1 MKSPEMSNQERQND
15 NPTSRVESNP
25 LVDKLKKDLKFSFWD
40 FQAKNGTNAS
50 VVDFAN
56 DPLFAKRL
64 SEAKQAGL
72 SMEEMGVAVDYIRDT
87 YGKKRVAQQDNVR
100 VSPLDQK
107 YSVHG
112 DAGLENDNPGNSD
125 SNKGEGKDSDG
136 VASAFDTFQTNLDR
150 IKVQSD
156 IRHQSDAAGDEL
168 FLKNMRAD
176 LDRISAEA
184 DVRDKEEGL
193 RIKNESAETER
204 AFLEAQKLQAE
215 TREKDRLDRE
225 ADLLRSIER
234 KKQIES
240 FVKNVEKEFSSLV
253 DKWFVTMRE
262 DQYDRAVPFNSKNDS
277 IERRALYM
285 NDVYLDVRNFAP
297 SGDELQFS
305 IRDNVLVCT
314 AGRSIEGVDLASFDL
329 KDLDDESRAQAL
341 VNIKNKY
348 QTFAKNRSEKILTR

>member
-56 DPLFAKRL
+56 DPSFAKRL
-64 SEAKQAGL
+64 SEAKQSGL

-87 YGKKRVAQQDNVR
+87 YGKKRVVQQDNVK

-112 DAGLENDNPGNSD
+112 DARYENDNPGNGD
-125 SNKGEGKDSDG
+125 SAKGRSKDSDG
-136 VASAFDTFQTNLDR
+136 VAGAFDTFQANLDR
-150 IKVQSD
+150 IKAQSD
-156 IRHQSDAAGDEL
+156 ARHQSGAVEDDL
-168 FLKNMRAD
+168 FLKSMRAD

-184 DVRDKEEGL
+184 DVRDKEEGF

-204 AFLEAQKLQAE
+204 VFLETQKLQAE
-215 TREKDRLDRE
+215 IREKERLDRE
-225 ADLLRSIER
+225 ADFLHSVER
-234 KKQIES
+234 KKQVES

-262 DQYDRAVPFNSKNDS
+262 DQYDRATSFNSKNDS

-285 NDVYLDVRNFAP
+285 NNVYLDVRNFAP

-305 IRDNVLVCT
+305 IRDNTLVCS
-314 AGRSIEGVDLASFDL
+314 AGRSIEGVELASFDL
-329 KDLDDESRAQAL
+329 NLDDSSRAQAL
-341 VNIKNKY
+341 LDIKNKY
-348 QTFAKNRSEKILTR
+348 KIFANNRSQEIFSK